1 MACPQLVKANQWH
14 NAGGLQSFVSPE
26 AVVFKFPGS
35 NQKAVALPARQRF
48 VVIALNALHVQVPER
63 TVQDLRQRSVL
74 VKIQAGKT
82 VINKTAKTLHKGFL
96 ELWLDCNQT
105 YQVTLKMGGK
115 IITGTLNTQAGS
127 DTCITTMR
135 LQ

>member
-1 MACPQLVKANQWH
+1 MVMNKVTVTLLFTLASLSAAQTAAPSPVQFSGLPQLVKANQWH

-48 VVIALNALHVQVPER
+48 VVIALNALHVQVPKR

-82 VINKTAKTLHKGFL
+82 VINKTAKTLHNGFL

-105 YQVTLKMGGK
+105 
-115 IITGTLNTQAGS
+115 
-127 DTCITTMR
+127 
-135 LQ
+135 

>member
-1 MACPQLVKANQWH
+1 M
-14 NAGGLQSFVSPE
+14 SPE

-82 VINKTAKTLHKGFL
+82 VINKTAKTLHNGFL

-105 YQVTLKMGGK
+105 
-115 IITGTLNTQAGS
+115 
-127 DTCITTMR
+127 
-135 LQ
+135 